1 MASQLLIEHGES
13 RVARRIRHNRYK
25 VALAIAAI
33 EGLLV
38 LAGAIP
44 WWLVV
49 VLALGALGAYAGWGR
64 EHESP
69 DVRVV
74 TWTAAVSQLVVVLV
88 PVLRARSWCWWP
100 PWSLPA
106 PRLPS
111 LRCSST
117 GGRPRRTACRRGHVG
132 NWPSLALGRGQV
144 VRQRVLVP

>member
-13 RVARRIRHNRYK
+13 RLARRIRHNRYK

-33 EGLLV
+33 EGILV

-49 VLALGALGAYAGWGR
+49 VLALGALAAYAGWGR
-64 EHESP
+64 EHESA

-88 PVLRARSWCWWP
+88 PVLAGA
-100 PWSLPA
+100 LVVLA
-106 PRLPS
+106 AVVVV
-111 LRCSST
+111 
-117 GGRPRRTACRRGHVG
+117 ACAA
-132 NWPSLALGRGQV
+132 LALV
-144 VRQRVLVP
+144 ALLLDRQ